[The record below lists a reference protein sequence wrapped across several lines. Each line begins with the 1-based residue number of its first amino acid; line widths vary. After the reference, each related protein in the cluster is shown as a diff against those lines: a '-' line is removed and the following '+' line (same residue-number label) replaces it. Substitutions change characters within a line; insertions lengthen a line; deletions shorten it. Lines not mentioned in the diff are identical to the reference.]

1 MSLGL
6 GYENGVLDGSKT
18 KGMYYNR
25 PFQLSTSDTS
35 ASRAVLLCDDHV
47 AQPPLPRH
55 FVSL

>member
-25 PFQLSTSDTS
+25 LFQLSMSDTS
-35 ASRAVLLCDDHV
+35 TSRAVLLCDDHV
-47 AQPPLPRH
+47 ARLPLP
-55 FVSL
+55 